1 MNNNNNNNTHIT
13 LKFKK
18 MKKAIIM
25 IALIS
30 ISINNSSAQS
40 MSTDNRE
47 KLFFGIKIGANYSNV
62 YDSEGED
69 FVADGK
75 FGLAGGA
82 FVSIPLGK
90 FIGIQPEVLFSQ
102 KGFKS
107 SGTFLGTDY
116 ETTRTTD
123 YIDIP
128 LLFAIKPIPN
138 VTVLFGPQYSYLLKQ
153 KDEFT
158 GGSLSSIQEE
168 EFTNDNIRKNT
179 FSLVV
184 GGDINFENLVLGLRG
199 SWDLK
204 NNNGDGTSTTP
215 RYKNVWYQASVGYR
229 F

>member
-1 MNNNNNNNTHIT
+1 
-13 LKFKK
+13 

-25 IALIS
+25 IAFIAL
-30 ISINNSSAQS
+30 SINNSIAQS
-40 MSTDNRE
+40 SSTDDRE
-47 KLFFGIKIGANYSNV
+47 KIFFGIKIGTNYSNV

-69 FVADGK
+69 FIADAK

-90 FIGIQPEVLFSQ
+90 FIGIQPEVMFSQ

-107 SGTFLGTDY
+107 SGTFLGTAY
-116 ETTRTTD
+116 KTTRTTD
-123 YIDIP
+123 YLDVPI
-128 LLFAIKPIPN
+128 LFAIKPLPI
-138 VTVLFGPQYSYLLKQ
+138 VTVLFGPQYSYLMKQ

-158 GGSLSSIQEE
+158 GGSLSSTQEE

-179 FSLVV
+179 FSFII
-184 GGDINFENLVLGLRG
+184 GGDINYENFVVGVRG
-199 SWDLK
+199 NWDLK

-215 RYKNVWYQASVGYR
+215 RYKNVWYQATVGYR

>member
-1 MNNNNNNNTHIT
+1 
-13 LKFKK
+13 

-25 IALIS
+25 IALITLS
-30 ISINNSSAQS
+30 ITNSIAQTEPS
-40 MSTDNRE
+40 TTDNRE

-75 FGLAGGA
+75 FGLVGGA

-90 FIGIQPEVLFSQ
+90 YIGVQPEVLFSQ

-128 LLFAIKPIPN
+128 LFFAIKPVEFI
-138 VTVLFGPQYSYLLKQ
+138 TVLFGPQYSYLLKQ

-158 GGSLSSIQEE
+158 GGSLSSTQEE
-168 EFTNDNIRKNT
+168 AFTNDNIRKNT
-179 FSLVV
+179 FSLI
-184 GGDINFENLVLGLRG
+184 GGTDINFDNLVLGLRG
-199 SWDLK
+199 GWDLK

-215 RYKNVWYQASVGYR
+215 RYKNMWYQVAVGYR

>member
-1 MNNNNNNNTHIT
+1 
-13 LKFKK
+13 

-25 IALIS
+25 IALVTLS
-30 ISINNSSAQS
+30 VTNSMAQES
-40 MSTDNRE
+40 TTTDNRD
-47 KLFFGIKIGANYSNV
+47 KLFFGVKAGVNYSNV

-75 FGLAGGA
+75 LGLAGGV

-90 FIGIQPEVLFSQ
+90 FIGVQPEILFSQ

-128 LLFAIKPIPN
+128 LFLAIKPVEY
-138 VTVLFGPQYSYLLKQ
+138 VTLLFGPQYSYLLKQ

-158 GGSLSSIQEE
+158 GGSLSSTQEE
-168 EFTNDNIRKNT
+168 EFSNDNIRKNT
-179 FSLVV
+179 FSLI
-184 GGDINFENLVLGLRG
+184 GGVDLNIKNLVFGVRG
-199 SWDLK
+199 GWDLK

-215 RYKNVWYQASVGYR
+215 RYKNMWYQATVGYR

>member
-1 MNNNNNNNTHIT
+1 
-13 LKFKK
+13 

-25 IALIS
+25 IAFIAL
-30 ISINNSSAQS
+30 SINNSIAQS
-40 MSTDNRE
+40 SSTDDRE
-47 KLFFGIKIGANYSNV
+47 KIFFGIKIGTNYSNV

-69 FVADGK
+69 FVADAK

-90 FIGIQPEVLFSQ
+90 FIGIQPEVIFSQ

-107 SGTFLGTDY
+107 SGTFLGTAY
-116 ETTRTTD
+116 KTTRTTD
-123 YIDIP
+123 YLDVPI
-128 LLFAIKPIPN
+128 LFAIKPLPI
-138 VTVLFGPQYSYLLKQ
+138 VTVLFGPQYSYLMKQ

-158 GGSLSSIQEE
+158 GGSLSSTQEE

-179 FSLVV
+179 FSFII
-184 GGDINFENLVLGLRG
+184 GGDINYENFVVGVRG
-199 SWDLK
+199 NWDLK

-215 RYKNVWYQASVGYR
+215 RYKNVWYQATVGYR

>member
-1 MNNNNNNNTHIT
+1 
-13 LKFKK
+13 

-25 IALIS
+25 IAFIALS
-30 ISINNSSAQS
+30 VTNSVAQTA
-40 MSTDNRE
+40 STDDRE
-47 KLFFGIKIGANYSNV
+47 KIFFGIKIGTNYSNV

-69 FVADGK
+69 FVADAK
-75 FGLAGGA
+75 FGLTGGV
-82 FVSIPLGK
+82 FVSIPIGK
-90 FIGIQPEVLFSQ
+90 FVGIQPEVLFSQ

-107 SGTFLGTDY
+107 SGTFLGTAY
-116 ETTRTTD
+116 ETTKTTD
-123 YIDIP
+123 FIDIP
-128 LLFAIKPIPN
+128 LLFAIKPLPI

-158 GGSLSSIQEE
+158 GGALSSTQEE

-179 FSLVV
+179 FSFIV
-184 GGDINFENLVLGLRG
+184 GGDVNFENFVLGIRG

-215 RYKNVWYQASVGYR
+215 RYKNVWYQATVGYR

>member
-1 MNNNNNNNTHIT
+1 
-13 LKFKK
+13 
-18 MKKAIIM
+18 
-25 IALIS
+25 
-30 ISINNSSAQS
+30 
-40 MSTDNRE
+40 
-47 KLFFGIKIGANYSNV
+47 V

-69 FVADGK
+69 FVADAK
-75 FGLAGGA
+75 FGLTGGV

-128 LLFAIKPIPN
+128 LLFAIKPISN
-138 VTVLFGPQYSYLLKQ
+138 VTVLVGPQFSYLLKQ

-158 GGSLSSIQEE
+158 GGSLSSTQEE
-168 EFTNDNIRKNT
+168 EFTNDNFRKNT
-179 FSLVV
+179 FSLIV
-184 GGDINFENLVLGLRG
+184 GGDIIFENIVLGLRG

-215 RYKNVWYQASVGYR
+215 RYKNVWYQATVGYK

>member
-1 MNNNNNNNTHIT
+1 
-13 LKFKK
+13 

-25 IALIS
+25 IAFCVL
-30 ISINNSSAQS
+30 SINNSIAQS
-40 MSTDNRE
+40 SSTDDRE

-69 FVADGK
+69 FVADPK
-75 FGLAGGA
+75 FGLVGGA

-107 SGTFLGTDY
+107 SGTFLGTAY
-116 ETTRTTD
+116 ETTRTTNYLD
-123 YIDIP
+123 VP
-128 LLFAIKPIPN
+128 LLFAIKPLPI
-138 VTVLFGPQYSYLLKQ
+138 VTVLFGPQYSYLMKQ
-153 KDEFT
+153 KDDYT
-158 GGSLSSIQEE
+158 GGSLSSTQEE
-168 EFTNDNIRKNT
+168 DFTNDNIRKNT
-179 FSLVV
+179 FSFIL
-184 GGDINFENLVLGLRG
+184 GGDVAVENLVLGIRG

-215 RYKNVWYQASVGYR
+215 RYKNVWYQATVGYR